1 MAKQSD
7 LFLTKDYRL
16 TISTRQTFINADGTT
31 IKDICTGGADDSNI
45 IMLIIASDDT
55 AAKTLLLYLNDGTN
69 NNPIGHLIIPIGA
82 GTNGTTN
89 FVNGLTSTIPIL
101 LDPVGNYYI
110 PLPAGCKLRAGMLAA
125 VTAAKTITVTAVLGD
140 F

>member
-1 MAKQSD
+1 MAKQKD
-7 LFLTKDYRL
+7 LFLTKAYRL
-16 TISTRQTFINADGTT
+16 TTTTRQTFVNADGTT
-31 IKDICTGGADDSNI
+31 IKDICAAGTDDSNI
-45 IMLIIASDDT
+45 IQLIVASDDT

-89 FVNGLTSTIPIL
+89 FANGLTSTIPIL
-101 LDPVGNYYI
+101 IDAVGNYYI

-125 VTAAKTITVTAVLGD
+125 VTAARTITVTAILGD